1 MTRGGAAKTR
11 DEPER
16 RCVATGESGPK
27 QGLIRFVLGPDGL
40 VVPDLAERL
49 PGRGVWVTATRAA
62 VEKAATKRLFS
73 RGLKTQAAAPDG
85 LVDLVEALLAKRLI
99 ETVALARKAGQAVA
113 GFEKVRARLREG
125 DAGAV
130 LAARDGAADG
140 RAKIAAM
147 AGESPVIAVLDGGE
161 LGLAFGR
168 DSVIH
173 AALDSGGLTDRVKRE
188 ARRLDGF
195 RQSG

>member
-1 MTRGGAAKTR
+1 MLGIEEGHHALSH
-11 DEPER
+11 EPDSNEE
-16 RCVATGESGPK
+16 AYEK
-27 QGLIRFVLGPDGL
+27 LIRINTWY
-40 VVPDLAERL
+40 AEQ
-49 PGRGVWVTATRAA
+49 V
-62 VEKAATKRLFS
+62 
-73 RGLKTQAAAPDG
+73 
-85 LVDLVEALLAKRLI
+85 ALLAKRLI